1 MNKNLIIDFYENL
14 NKFIEQA
21 IEEIHTNVKNKI
33 ENLDCF
39 CNEKAKWNV
48 KLIINDVEKCLK
60 QLAEIYKNEERIIII
75 DKTFE
80 KTILL
85 LCETF
90 DILLKKSK
98 YDDFWFNLRKEYN
111 FIMQE
116 KEDELNHVLLGI
128 FNIN

>member
-1 MNKNLIIDFYENL
+1 MIIDFYENL

-21 IEEIHTNVKNKI
+21 IEEIHTNAKNKI

-39 CNEKAKWNV
+39 CNEKTKWNV
-48 KLIINDVEKCLK
+48 KIIINDVEKCLK

-75 DKTFE
+75 DKTIE

-116 KEDELNHVLLGI
+116 KENELNHVLLGI